1 MTTKPKATATVELIR
16 SQAKVDSLL
25 AKHRTV
31 DQIASFLVDN
41 DDYRTKPEARSA
53 IESYLEATNKK
64 AEKKVPMSAQF
75 KTWFLELSAEHRD
88 ALTAKELH
96 AHAVEIGM
104 SEKSADWY
112 ARLYK
117 LAYEVAKEIN
127 K

>member
-1 MTTKPKATATVELIR
+1 MTTKSKTTATVELIHN
-16 SQAKVDSLL
+16 QAKVDSLL
-25 AKHRTV
+25 AKHKTV
-31 DQIASFLVDN
+31 EQIASFLVDN
-41 DDYRTKPEARSA
+41 DDYRTKTEARGA
-53 IESYLEATNKK
+53 IEAYLEASNKK

-88 ALTAKELH
+88 ALTDKELH
-96 AHAVEIGM
+96 AKAVEIGM

-112 ARLYK
+112 ARVYK